1 MLGLT
6 VVLAG
11 PGCSAVAPPPV
22 LPTPLELQAIQSRVF
37 EVGKGTA
44 FAATM
49 TVFQDLGYVIQSA
62 DKSTGFIT
70 ASSPTR
76 KTGELWDD
84 LAEQKQTKATAFVE
98 ERRTGQT
105 TVRLNFVVFT
115 HQSTYDGQTLDQQE
129 AVHAADLYQN
139 AFERIGE
146 GIFLRT
152 ATE

>member
-1 MLGLT
+1 
-6 VVLAG
+6 
-11 PGCSAVAPPPV
+11 

-37 EVGKGTA
+37 EVRKGVA

-62 DKSTGFIT
+62 DQSTGFIT
-70 ASSPTR
+70 ASSPTK

-98 ERRTGQT
+98 ERRAGQT

-115 HQSTYDGQTLDQQE
+115 HQSTYDGQTLAHQDPI
-129 AVHAADLYQN
+129 HAPELYQN